1 MSMPPTF
8 HFQDLGPQAQAM
20 SKNVKDERIA
30 MILQY
35 VAVGSMIVM
44 AGIAASKMLKESFG
58 PPDHH
63 RDHDKSR

>member
-1 MSMPPTF
+1 
-8 HFQDLGPQAQAM
+8 M
-20 SKNVKDERIA
+20 SKDVKNERLA

-44 AGIAASKMLKESFG
+44 AGIAASKMLRESFG
-58 PPDHH
+58 RPDHH

>member
-8 HFQDLGPQAQAM
+8 HLQDLGPQAQLM
-20 SKNVKDERIA
+20 SKNTGNERMA

-44 AGIAASKMLKESFG
+44 AGIAASKVLKEAFG
-58 PPDHH
+58 PDDHH
-63 RDHDKSR
+63 RNHDRSR

>member
-1 MSMPPTF
+1 MHVPPTF
-8 HFQDLGPQAQAM
+8 HFQDLGPHAQAM
-20 SKNVKDERIA
+20 SKNTKDERMA

-44 AGIAASKMLKESFG
+44 AGIAASKMLKETFG
-58 PPDHH
+58 SPDHH